1 MSALPLTRR
10 SATLECLLRAR
21 DLGLDRSEP
30 LLVLGALLLGFFAC
44 LVNRLGDEG
53 VAAVYVCEL
62 GDHGVLEE
70 LAGQRV
76 MTAPVGTRP

>member
-53 VAAVYVCEL
+53 VARYMSASWAITASSRSWL
-62 GDHGVLEE
+62 SSVL
-70 LAGQRV
+70 
-76 MTAPVGTRP
+76 